1 MGCQV
6 HSSKLHVIVFCITVE
21 EKQKYAR
28 AVNGSEG
35 TVSKK

>member
-21 EKQKYAR
+21 EKQKCAR

-35 TVSKK
+35 TVSEK